1 VTNQELPHTRVRV
14 TSTASRS
21 RVDTRLHK
29 KSRFRARRV
38 GSLRHDRK
46 LFHFVPDS
54 KAEEATMALFRL
66 LWRRSSSYSA
76 AAFQRYFY
84 QPGGGSIHLLKHQ
97 RQQQCCASTDKERD
111 DEQRKPP
118 LQQTISALMAT
129 AAGRQQLLQ
138 TAGTGTSQVIF
149 VNSRDNAGAVIL
161 LSLALGDPSVA
172 FMAGVGS
179 FASTVTAVT
188 TLSDSTTSKSAT
200 ANGLFSYNGCLVGCA
215 TAGLICPGSNVFAAL
230 PLAVAGAA
238 TSTYLTA
245 LLMKSPMPQWTIAF
259 NIFTYMTL
267 LALSKNNG
275 SSESVTAVA
284 DAVVGVASTT
294 TTVSYLDLF
303 VSPLTSLA
311 QIFVVESAWSGL
323 GICMVIARYSPQLAG
338 HAVLGSAVGSLT
350 GSILLGA
357 DPHSIAAGLWGYN
370 SALTSIGTAV
380 FLRYNRPHTVWL
392 VSGVGAALTAV
403 TFGAMSAV
411 SPVPCLTI
419 PFCTVMSGV
428 WWLAQGQWVDGV
440 TLAKNPHSPE
450 RNLD

>member
-1 VTNQELPHTRVRV
+1 
-14 TSTASRS
+14 
-21 RVDTRLHK
+21 
-29 KSRFRARRV
+29 
-38 GSLRHDRK
+38 
-46 LFHFVPDS
+46 
-54 KAEEATMALFRL
+54 MALFRL

-76 AAFQRYFY
+76 TASHQRYRY
-84 QPGGGSIHLLKHQ
+84 QLVGSISLLNKHQ
-97 RQQQCCASTDKERD
+97 RHQRCCASTDKERD
-111 DEQRKPP
+111 DEEERKLP
-118 LQQTISALMAT
+118 LPKSISALMAT

-161 LSLALGDPSVA
+161 LSLALGDPAVA
-172 FMAGVGS
+172 FLAGVGS
-179 FASTVTAVT
+179 LASTVTAIT
-188 TLSDSTTSKSAT
+188 TLSGGTRKGTTSANT
-200 ANGLFSYNGCLVGCA
+200 IENGLFSYNGCLVGCA
-215 TAGLICPGSNVFAAL
+215 TAGLICPGSIAAAL
-230 PLAVAGAA
+230 PLTVAGAA

-259 NIFTYMTL
+259 NIFTYTTL
-267 LALSKNNG
+267 LALSSSKNNTG
-275 SSESVTAVA
+275 SSESVTVVA
-284 DAVVGVASTT
+284 DAVVGVAASST
-294 TTVSYLDLF
+294 SYLDLF
-303 VSPLTSLA
+303 VSPMTGLA

-323 GICMVIARYSPQLAG
+323 GICLVLARYSPQLAG

-380 FLRYNRPHTVWL
+380 FLRSNNTVWL

-419 PFCTVMSGV
+419 PFCTVMSAV
-428 WWLAQGQWVDGV
+428 WWLAHGQWVNGI

-450 RNLD
+450 RNHD